1 MRRWLFLLLFLPT
14 SVLASVLTVAFREPI
29 QGVGE
34 LTKQLTERMLFSSEQ
49 NIELRWE
56 EMPLKRAQFSMVKG
70 VIDIDFART
79 RFAYD
84 KSDPVVFTSEA
95 IFSINYHLFA
105 RTHVLVADD
114 YQRVVGVIGDQLSAE
129 IAKRHQ
135 WRMVWARS
143 ETDALAMVQNGR
155 VEAMVGFGG
164 IEQVLDRPSLSHVVA
179 SEKPVA
185 SIPVYLV
192 FHKRHQLLAERAS
205 VALARMKQNGEITA
219 LFKEHGLL
227 AR

>member
-1 MRRWLFLLLFLPT
+1 M
-14 SVLASVLTVAFREPI
+14 
-29 QGVGE
+29 QGIGE
-34 LTKQLTERMLFSSEQ
+34 VTKQLTERILLSEKQ
-49 NIELRWE
+49 NIEFRWE

-70 VIDIDFART
+70 IIDIDFART

-84 KSDPVVFTSEA
+84 ESDPVVFTSEA
-95 IFSINYHLFA
+95 IFRINYHLFA
-105 RTHVLVADD
+105 RTHVLAADD
-114 YQRVVGVIGDQLSAE
+114 YQRVVGVIGDQLSAA

-143 ETDALAMVQNGR
+143 EEDALTMVQNGR
-155 VEAMVGFGG
+155 VDAMIGFRS

-179 SEKPVA
+179 SEKPIA

-192 FHKRHQLLAERAS
+192 FHQRHQRLAEHAS
-205 VALARMKQNGEITA
+205 VAIARMKQNGEITA